1 MDFNS
6 AFKVLIGNWNTPSG
20 GTDHFLSVLQE
31 SSDLLS
37 KQESRRRA
45 KRKAWK
51 ESRQG
56 QTSVPN
62 GESACTEVQ
71 CAGIGR

>member
-1 MDFNS
+1 MP
-6 AFKVLIGNWNTPSG
+6 VVGNYNTPNG
-20 GTDHFLSVLQE
+20 GTDHFLPVLQE
-31 SSDLLS
+31 SSDLLN

-62 GESACTEVQ
+62 GKSACTESQ
-71 CAGIGR
+71 CAGIRR

>member
-1 MDFNS
+1 MPITDNC
-6 AFKVLIGNWNTPSG
+6 NTPSG
-20 GTDHFLSVLQE
+20 GTDHFLPVLQE
-31 SSDLLS
+31 SSDLLN

-62 GESACTEVQ
+62 GESECTEGQ
-71 CAGIGR
+71 CAGNRR

>member
-1 MDFNS
+1 MPVTGNS
-6 AFKVLIGNWNTPSG
+6 NALNG
-20 GTDHFLSVLQE
+20 GTDHFLPVLQE
-31 SSDLLS
+31 SSDLLN

-56 QTSVPN
+56 QTSVRN
-62 GESACTEVQ
+62 GESACTEGQ
-71 CAGIGR
+71 CASIRR